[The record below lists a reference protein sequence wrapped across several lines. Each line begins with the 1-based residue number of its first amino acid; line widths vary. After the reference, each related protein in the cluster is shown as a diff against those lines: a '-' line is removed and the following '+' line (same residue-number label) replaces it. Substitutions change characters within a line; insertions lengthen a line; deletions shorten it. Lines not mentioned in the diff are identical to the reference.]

1 VQIHVQMAT
10 DQGSWA
16 GTSFTHKVGL
26 LGSAVVVALNENFAG
41 GIPASW
47 TVVNG
52 GSGGGAAATWT
63 TANPGNRVFVSP
75 LVAPVAIVDSD
86 NAGFGP
92 TQDEELITPVIDLS
106 TAIAVVLDFDQFF
119 NWYVG
124 SLSER
129 GDVDVRSSNTGGAW
143 VNVLRMEGASSA
155 NPEHKAL
162 NITAQA
168 AGAANVQI
176 RFHYYNAAFD
186 RYWEVDNV
194 KVTATLPPP
203 CTNAVCTGAPGLAR
217 PANALGASR
226 VDPTTVSVTW
236 DASACAST
244 DYELLFGNLTDLSS
258 YTLLGSV
265 CGLGTSGSASWSSVP
280 AGDLWFLVTGVDG
293 AGTEATWGL
302 ATAGERNGGFASGQ
316 CGNAARD
323 NGASCP

>member
-1 VQIHVQMAT
+1 
-10 DQGSWA
+10 
-16 GTSFTHKVGL
+16 
-26 LGSAVVVALNENFAG
+26 
-41 GIPASW
+41 
-47 TVVNG
+47 
-52 GSGGGAAATWT
+52 
-63 TANPGNRVFVSP
+63 
-75 LVAPVAIVDSD
+75 
-86 NAGFGP
+86 
-92 TQDEELITPVIDLS
+92 
-106 TAIAVVLDFDQFF
+106 
-119 NWYVG
+119 
-124 SLSER
+124 
-129 GDVDVRSSNTGGAW
+129 
-143 VNVLRMEGASSA
+143 MEGASSA